1 MNQAARGQAPVWW
14 VFGGSRGTGAEL
26 VKRLAAEG
34 RPVVAVGRSVLSQ
47 EWPQGVRA
55 AEADVLNAGQL
66 SKLCA
71 EINAGDV
78 VVSTLGS
85 GVDATGRS
93 VDAEGQIALI
103 DQCRSQRPG
112 RVILV
117 TSLGCGES
125 RAFASERL
133 ISVIGTV
140 LTAKTRAEDALR
152 SSDLPW
158 VILRPGRLIDGAVTG
173 SGTWDVNPSVHGSV
187 TRGELARCI
196 EEVAGDESCRGGI
209 FSVVDPEL
217 RLTS

>member
-93 VDAEGQIALI
+93 VDAEGQIALMER
-103 DQCRSQRPG
+103 CRVHALKRF
-112 RVILV
+112 VLA

-125 RAFASERL
+125 RAFASPRL
-133 ISVIGTV
+133 LAAIGTV
-140 LTAKTRAEDALR
+140 LEAKTRAEETLR
-152 SSDLPW
+152 KSDLSW
-158 VILRPGRLIDGAVTG
+158 VILRPGRLVDGSNTG
-173 SGTWDVNPSVHGSV
+173 TARWVEDPSVHGAV

-196 EEVAGDESCRGGI
+196 LEVAQAHGSDRKVY
-209 FSVVDPEL
+209 SVVDPEL
-217 RLTS
+217 KVG